1 MAPHRIF
8 YTVTVTFPDR
18 EGNLKKK
25 PLGVLHDTAE
35 EAVEAAKTMFPASV
49 FSEDASQ
56 VEYVVHDLWYTLP
69 SNGNGFCNSPRVKL
83 TTDTGP
89 AYFALGTIHAIL
101 PPAMHTL
108 GTRVY
113 FGNAPDVSCLVRETP
128 DQIDALIN
136 AAFEEEAKRSE

>member
-1 MAPHRIF
+1 MSNHRIF
-8 YTVTVTFPDR
+8 YTVIVSFLTKDGIT
-18 EGNLKKK
+18 KKK
-25 PLGVLHDTAE
+25 PLNVIHDTAE
-35 EAVEAAKTMFPASV
+35 EALDAAKTMFPASI

-56 VEYVVHDLWYTLP
+56 VEYLVQDLWYNTP
-69 SNGNGFCNSPRVKL
+69 SKGNTPRIKL

-101 PPAMHTL
+101 PPAMHTI

-128 DQIDALIN
+128 DQIDALID
-136 AAFEEEAKRSE
+136 AAFEEEAKRLE